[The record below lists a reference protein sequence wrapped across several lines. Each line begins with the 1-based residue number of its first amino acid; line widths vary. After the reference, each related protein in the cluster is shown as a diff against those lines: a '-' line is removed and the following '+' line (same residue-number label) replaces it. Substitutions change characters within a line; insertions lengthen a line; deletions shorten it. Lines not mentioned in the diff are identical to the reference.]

1 VLVDR
6 ILGGGAILLA
16 AIVGVVSWRYG
27 VGSARLPGPGFWPLA
42 IALSMAGL
50 GAALIARPVP
60 AHSAPADGVSRWK
73 RFAVGMGT
81 LVFYVLALEPLG
93 YFAATFVLLVV
104 QLRWVEG
111 RSWRGSFLTSA
122 LAATISLI
130 VFRALLNVPL
140 PQGMLPLPRW

>member
-1 VLVDR
+1 MVDR
-6 ILGGGAILLA
+6 VLGSGAILLA

-27 VGSARLPGPGFWPLA
+27 VGTGRLPGPGFWPLA

-50 GAALIARPVP
+50 GAALIARPGP
-60 AHSAPADGVSRWK
+60 ARSAPVEGASRWE

-81 LVFYVLALEPLG
+81 LAFYVLALEPLG
-93 YFAATFVLLVV
+93 YLAATFVLLVV
-104 QLRWVEG
+104 QFRWVEG

-130 VFRALLNVPL
+130 VFRAFLNVPL

>member
-1 VLVDR
+1 L
-6 ILGGGAILLA
+6 
-16 AIVGVVSWRYG
+16 
-27 VGSARLPGPGFWPLA
+27 

-50 GAALIARPVP
+50 GAALIARPGP
-60 AHSAPADGVSRWK
+60 ARSAPAEWASRWK
-73 RFAVGMGT
+73 CFAIAMGT
-81 LVFYVLALEPLG
+81 LAFYVLALEPLG
-93 YFAATFVLLVV
+93 YLAATFILLVA

>member
-1 VLVDR
+1 VLIDR
-6 ILGGGAILLA
+6 VLGSVAILLA

-27 VGSARLPGPGFWPLA
+27 VGAASLPGPGFWPLL

-50 GAALIARPVP
+50 GAALMARPGP
-60 AHSAPADGVSRWK
+60 APSSPAAGASRWE
-73 RFAVGMGT
+73 RFAVALGT
-81 LVFYVLALEPLG
+81 LAFYVLALEPLG
-93 YFAATFVLLVV
+93 YLAATFVLLVV

-122 LAATISLI
+122 LAAAISLI
-130 VFRALLNVPL
+130 VFRAFLNVPL

>member
-1 VLVDR
+1 MVDR
-6 ILGGGAILLA
+6 VLGSGAILLA

-27 VGSARLPGPGFWPLA
+27 VGTGRLPGPGFWPLA

-50 GAALIARPVP
+50 GAALIARPGP
-60 AHSAPADGVSRWK
+60 ARSAPVERASRWE

-81 LVFYVLALEPLG
+81 LAFYVLALEPLG
-93 YFAATFVLLVV
+93 YLAATFVLLVV
-104 QLRWVEG
+104 QFRWVAG

-122 LAATISLI
+122 MAATISLI
-130 VFRALLNVPL
+130 VFRAFLNVPL